1 MEEKPL
7 RDLWCLNI
15 ATGVW
20 SCIDGG
26 SGEGEGEGEG
36 GSGPC
41 ARSFHNLV
49 AVGRVLYVFGGCS
62 AAGRCNDL
70 HSFDLETRTWSELAS
85 CPAAGRGG
93 YCLAPGKGGTA
104 LYVEEKRG
112 EKQHALCC
120 VLCAVRCELYGV
132 WYCVC

>member
-26 SGEGEGEGEG
+26 SGEGEGEGEGEG

-112 EKQHALCC
+112 EEQHAVC
-120 VLCAVRCELYGV
+120 CEL
-132 WYCVC
+132 